1 MKAIIITFEG
11 EIKDEHTLVTSLTSN
26 ITNNTDAKNV
36 DVSILSDEDVMSAMV
51 AKCLTP
57 TDIAVDRP
65 SNPQIPVIEDFCKKI
80 VASIGSPALKTR
92 ELLNSELCKFLV
104 HKFLVQ
110 QNREVISVP
119 VSIIAKVDTTSAYY
133 EHRKV
138 LKEYGLSALPELL
151 RDVNPIFKFYQYGK
165 EE

>member
-1 MKAIIITFEG
+1 MKAIIISFEG
-11 EIKDEHTLVTSLTSN
+11 VIKDDDNFASLLASY
-26 ITNNTDAKNV
+26 IEKHINTESV
-36 DVSILSDEDVMSAMV
+36 DIHILSDIDVTNALI

-57 TDIAVDRP
+57 SAIAVDRP
-65 SNPQIPVIEDFCKKI
+65 ANPQIAVVKDFCKKI
-80 VASIGSPALKTR
+80 IASIGLPALKTR

-104 HKFLVQ
+104 Q
-110 QNREVISVP
+110 QNREVINVP
-119 VSIIAKVDTTSAYY
+119 VSIIAKVNTTAAYY

-151 RDVNPIFKFYQYGK
+151 RDINPLFKFYQYGK

>member
-1 MKAIIITFEG
+1 MKAIIITFKG
-11 EIKDEHTLVTSLTSN
+11 EIKDEHALVTSLASN
-26 ITNNTDAKNV
+26 IANNTDAKNV
-36 DVSILSDEDVMSAMV
+36 DVSILSMV

-104 HKFLVQ
+104 Q

-119 VSIIAKVDTTSAYY
+119 VSIIAKVNTTSAYY

>member
-11 EIKDEHTLVTSLTSN
+11 EMKDEHTLVTFLASS
-26 ITNNTDAKNV
+26 IANNTDAKNV
-36 DVSILSDEDVMSAMV
+36 DVHILSDIDVTNALI

-57 TDIAVDRP
+57 SAIAVDRP
-65 SNPQIPVIEDFCKKI
+65 ANPQIAVVKDFCKKI
-80 VASIGSPALKTR
+80 IASIGSPALKTR

-104 HKFLVQ
+104 Q

-119 VSIIAKVDTTSAYY
+119 VSIIAKVNTTAAYY

-138 LKEYGLSALPELL
+138 LKEYGLSALPDLL
-151 RDVNPIFKFYQYGK
+151 RDINPLFKFYQYGK
-165 EE
+165 EK

>member
-1 MKAIIITFEG
+1 MKAIIISFEG
-11 EIKDEHTLVTSLTSN
+11 VIKDDDIFASLLASY
-26 ITNNTDAKNV
+26 IEKHINTESV
-36 DVSILSDEDVMSAMV
+36 DIQILSDIDVINALI

-57 TDIAVDRP
+57 SAIAVDRP
-65 SNPQIPVIEDFCKKI
+65 ANPQIAVVKDFCKKI
-80 VASIGSPALKTR
+80 IASIGSPALKTR

-104 HKFLVQ
+104 Q

-119 VSIIAKVDTTSAYY
+119 VSIIAKVNTTAAYY

-151 RDVNPIFKFYQYGK
+151 RDINPLFKFY
-165 EE
+165 

>member
-1 MKAIIITFEG
+1 MKAIIITFKG
-11 EIKDEHTLVTSLTSN
+11 EIKDEHALVTSLASN
-26 ITNNTDAKNV
+26 IANNTDAKNV
-36 DVSILSDEDVMSAMV
+36 DVSILSDEDVMSA
-51 AKCLTP
+51 

-104 HKFLVQ
+104 Q

-119 VSIIAKVDTTSAYY
+119 VSIIAKVNTTSAYY

-151 RDVNPIFKFYQYGK
+151 RDVNPIFKFY
-165 EE
+165 

>member
-11 EIKDEHTLVTSLTSN
+11 VIKDDDIFASLLASYIEKHINTESVN
-26 ITNNTDAKNV
+26 IH
-36 DVSILSDEDVMSAMV
+36 ILSDIDVTNALI

-57 TDIAVDRP
+57 SAIAVDRP
-65 SNPQIPVIEDFCKKI
+65 ANPQIAVVKDFCKKI
-80 VASIGSPALKTR
+80 IASIGSPALKTR

-104 HKFLVQ
+104 Q

-119 VSIIAKVDTTSAYY
+119 VSIIAQVNTTSAYY

-151 RDVNPIFKFYQYGK
+151 RDINPLFKFYQYGK

>member
-1 MKAIIITFEG
+1 MKAIIISFEG
-11 EIKDEHTLVTSLTSN
+11 VIKDDDNFASLLASY
-26 ITNNTDAKNV
+26 IEKHINTESV
-36 DVSILSDEDVMSAMV
+36 DIHILSDIDVTNALI

-57 TDIAVDRP
+57 SAIAVDRP
-65 SNPQIPVIEDFCKKI
+65 ANPQIAVVKDFCKKI
-80 VASIGSPALKTR
+80 IASIGLPALKTR
-92 ELLNSELCKFLV
+92 ELLNSELC
-104 HKFLVQ
+104 KFLVQ

-119 VSIIAKVDTTSAYY
+119 VSIIAKVNTTAAYY

-151 RDVNPIFKFYQYGK
+151 RDINPLFKFYQYGK

>member
-11 EIKDEHTLVTSLTSN
+11 AIKDDSILASLLASC
-26 ITNNTDAKNV
+26 IGKQVNTEDV
-36 DVSILSDEDVMSAMV
+36 DVHILSDIDVTNALV
-51 AKCLTP
+51 AKCLT
-57 TDIAVDRP
+57 TSAIATDRP
-65 SNPQIPVIEDFCKKI
+65 SNPQIPIIRDFCKKI
-80 VASIGSPALKTR
+80 IASIGSPALKTR

-104 HKFLVQ
+104 Q

-119 VSIIAKVDTTSAYY
+119 VSIVAKVNTTSAYY

-151 RDVNPIFKFYQYGK
+151 RDINPLFKFY
-165 EE
+165 

>member
-11 EIKDEHTLVTSLTSN
+11 VIKDDDIFASLLASYIEKHINTESVN
-26 ITNNTDAKNV
+26 IH
-36 DVSILSDEDVMSAMV
+36 ILSDIDVTNALI
-51 AKCLTP
+51 AKCLIP
-57 TDIAVDRP
+57 SAIAVDRP
-65 SNPQIPVIEDFCKKI
+65 ANPQIAVVKDFCKKI
-80 VASIGSPALKTR
+80 IASIGSPALKTR

-104 HKFLVQ
+104 Q

-119 VSIIAKVDTTSAYY
+119 VSIIAKVNTTSTYY

-151 RDVNPIFKFYQYGK
+151 RDINPLFKFYQYGK

>member
-1 MKAIIITFEG
+1 MKAIIISFEG
-11 EIKDEHTLVTSLTSN
+11 TIK
-26 ITNNTDAKNV
+26 NTDSLA
-36 DVSILSDEDVMSAMV
+36 VSIVSCVQKHTNAEKVNVNALTDVEVTNALV

-57 TDIAVDRP
+57 IAASVDTP
-65 SNPQIPVIEDFCKKI
+65 PNPQISVITDFCKKI
-80 VASIGSPALKTR
+80 ISTIGSPALKTR

-104 HKFLVQ
+104 Q

-119 VSIIAKVDTTSAYY
+119 VSIIAKVNTTSAYY

-151 RDVNPIFKFYQYGK
+151 RDVNPIFKFY
-165 EE
+165 

>member
-11 EIKDEHTLVTSLTSN
+11 EIKDEHTLVTFLASN
-26 ITNNTDAKNV
+26 IANNIDAKNV
-36 DVSILSDEDVMSAMV
+36 DVHILSDIDITNALI

-57 TDIAVDRP
+57 SAIAVDRP
-65 SNPQIPVIEDFCKKI
+65 ANPQIAVVKDFCKKI
-80 VASIGSPALKTR
+80 IASIGSPALKTR

-104 HKFLVQ
+104 Q

-119 VSIIAKVDTTSAYY
+119 VSIIAKVNTTAAYY

-138 LKEYGLSALPELL
+138 LKEYGLSVLPELL
-151 RDVNPIFKFYQYGK
+151 RDINPLFKFYQYGK
-165 EE
+165 EK

>member
-11 EIKDEHTLVTSLTSN
+11 AIKDESILASLLASC
-26 ITNNTDAKNV
+26 IGKQVNTEDV
-36 DVSILSDEDVMSAMV
+36 DVHILSDIDVTNALV
-51 AKCLTP
+51 AKCLT
-57 TDIAVDRP
+57 TSAIATDRP
-65 SNPQIPVIEDFCKKI
+65 SNPQIPVIRDFCKKI
-80 VASIGSPALKTR
+80 IASIGSPALKTR

-104 HKFLVQ
+104 Q

-119 VSIIAKVDTTSAYY
+119 VSIIAKVNTTSAYY

-151 RDVNPIFKFYQYGK
+151 RDINPLFKFYQYGK

>member
-11 EIKDEHTLVTSLTSN
+11 EIKDEHTLVTFLASS
-26 ITNNTDAKNV
+26 IANNTDAKNV
-36 DVSILSDEDVMSAMV
+36 DVHVLSDIDVTNALI

-57 TDIAVDRP
+57 SAIAVDKP
-65 SNPQIPVIEDFCKKI
+65 ANPQIAVVKDFCKKI
-80 VASIGSPALKTR
+80 IASIGSPALKTR

-104 HKFLVQ
+104 Q

-119 VSIIAKVDTTSAYY
+119 VSIIAKVNTTAAYY

-138 LKEYGLSALPELL
+138 LKEYGLSALPDLL
-151 RDVNPIFKFYQYGK
+151 RDINPLFKFY
-165 EE
+165 

>member
-11 EIKDEHTLVTSLTSN
+11 AIKDDSILASLLASC
-26 ITNNTDAKNV
+26 IGKQVNTEDV
-36 DVSILSDEDVMSAMV
+36 DVHILSDIDVTNALV
-51 AKCLTP
+51 AKCLT
-57 TDIAVDRP
+57 TSAIATDRP
-65 SNPQIPVIEDFCKKI
+65 SNPQIPVIRDFCKKI
-80 VASIGSPALKTR
+80 IASIGSPALKTR

-104 HKFLVQ
+104 Q

-119 VSIIAKVDTTSAYY
+119 VSIIAKVNTTSAYY

-151 RDVNPIFKFYQYGK
+151 RDINPLFKFY
-165 EE
+165 

>member
-11 EIKDEHTLVTSLTSN
+11 VIKDDDIFASLLASYIEKHINTESVN
-26 ITNNTDAKNV
+26 IH
-36 DVSILSDEDVMSAMV
+36 ILSDIDVTNALI

-57 TDIAVDRP
+57 TDTAVDRP
-65 SNPQIPVIEDFCKKI
+65 SNPQIPIIRDFCKKI
-80 VASIGSPALKTR
+80 IASIGSPVLKTR
-92 ELLNSELCKFLV
+92 ELLNSELC
-104 HKFLVQ
+104 KFLVQ

-119 VSIIAKVDTTSAYY
+119 VSIIAKVNTTAAYY

-151 RDVNPIFKFYQYGK
+151 RDINPLFKFY
-165 EE
+165 

>member
-1 MKAIIITFEG
+1 MKAIIITFKG
-11 EIKDEHTLVTSLTSN
+11 EIKDEHALVTSLASN
-26 ITNNTDAKNV
+26 IANNTDAKNV

-57 TDIAVDRP
+57 TNTAVDRP
-65 SNPQIPVIEDFCKKI
+65 SNPQIPIIRDFCKKI
-80 VASIGSPALKTR
+80 IASIGSPVLKTR
-92 ELLNSELCKFLV
+92 ELLNSELC
-104 HKFLVQ
+104 KFLVQ

-119 VSIIAKVDTTSAYY
+119 VSIIAKVNTTAAYY

-151 RDVNPIFKFYQYGK
+151 RDINPLFKFY
-165 EE
+165 

>member
-11 EIKDEHTLVTSLTSN
+11 EIKDEHTLVTFLASS
-26 ITNNTDAKNV
+26 IANNTDAKNV
-36 DVSILSDEDVMSAMV
+36 DVHILSDIDVTNALI

-57 TDIAVDRP
+57 SAIAVDRP
-65 SNPQIPVIEDFCKKI
+65 ANPQIAVVKDFCKKI
-80 VASIGSPALKTR
+80 IASIGSPALKTR

-104 HKFLVQ
+104 Q

-119 VSIIAKVDTTSAYY
+119 VSIIAKVNTTAAYY

-138 LKEYGLSALPELL
+138 LKEYGLSALPDLL
-151 RDVNPIFKFYQYGK
+151 RDINPLFKFYQYGK
-165 EE
+165 EK

>member
-11 EIKDEHTLVTSLTSN
+11 EVKDEHTLVTFLASS
-26 ITNNTDAKNV
+26 IANNTDAKNV
-36 DVSILSDEDVMSAMV
+36 DVHILSDIDVTNALI

-57 TDIAVDRP
+57 SAIAVDRP
-65 SNPQIPVIEDFCKKI
+65 ANPQIAVVKDFCKKI
-80 VASIGSPALKTR
+80 IASIGSPALKTR

-104 HKFLVQ
+104 Q

-119 VSIIAKVDTTSAYY
+119 VSIIAKVNTTAAYY

-138 LKEYGLSALPELL
+138 LKEYGLSALPDLL
-151 RDVNPIFKFYQYGK
+151 RDINPLFKFYQYGK
-165 EE
+165 EK

>member
-1 MKAIIITFEG
+1 
-11 EIKDEHTLVTSLTSN
+11 
-26 ITNNTDAKNV
+26 
-36 DVSILSDEDVMSAMV
+36 MSAMV

-65 SNPQIPVIEDFCKKI
+65 SNPQIPIVKDFCKKI
-80 VASIGSPALKTR
+80 IASIGSPALKTR

-104 HKFLVQ
+104 Q

-119 VSIIAKVDTTSAYY
+119 VSIIAKVNTTAAYY

-151 RDVNPIFKFYQYGK
+151 RDINPLFKFY
-165 EE
+165 

>member
-11 EIKDEHTLVTSLTSN
+11 AIKDDSILASLLASC
-26 ITNNTDAKNV
+26 IGKQVNTEDV
-36 DVSILSDEDVMSAMV
+36 DVHILSDIDVTNALV
-51 AKCLTP
+51 AKCLT
-57 TDIAVDRP
+57 TSAIATDRP
-65 SNPQIPVIEDFCKKI
+65 SNPQIAVVKDFCKKI
-80 VASIGSPALKTR
+80 IASIGSPALKTR

-104 HKFLVQ
+104 Q

-119 VSIIAKVDTTSAYY
+119 VSIIAKVNTTSAYY

-151 RDVNPIFKFYQYGK
+151 RDVNPIFKFY
-165 EE
+165 